1 MIDMRP
7 RDNKEYMKIPDLID
21 LLKNEPNGV
30 YRISLNGGKMYQG
43 IKSNGEVTTL
53 VNSAGRV
60 FRRAFARSTK
70 STITYI
76 EPDWVEVDKLDDI
89 NTFLL
94 IAQVKGWI

>member
-1 MIDMRP
+1 
-7 RDNKEYMKIPDLID
+7 MKDINITSAKDKVSILDLVMY
-21 LLKNEPNGV
+21 LSGEPNGV
-30 YRISLNGGKMYQG
+30 YRISLNGDKMYQA

-70 STITYI
+70 SSISYI
-76 EPDWVEVDKLDDI
+76 GPEWVEVDKLNDI